1 MDLLRWLF
9 RGIRSKRG
17 SPTVEYV
24 FVMVAATMLAGI
36 VVGIV
41 KSEPVQA
48 SLRQVILCSVP
59 FLYDENG
66 QCYIS
71 KNRVKTEIP
80 FISVILPDGMEILK
94 KYNFQLPLISIEK
107 VNAYL
112 KIIQDLSDINK
123 PLHTHI
129 ARHTYA
135 TRCLNA
141 GVRIEVVSKLLGHTN
156 IRQTQH
162 YAKLLKNSI
171 VDEVSRCF
179 KK

>member
-1 MDLLRWLF
+1 MYCLKCFLKKED
-9 RGIRSKRG
+9 
-17 SPTVEYV
+17 
-24 FVMVAATMLAGI
+24 
-36 VVGIV
+36 
-41 KSEPVQA
+41 
-48 SLRQVILCSVP
+48 

-66 QCYIS
+66 QCYIA

-112 KIIQDLSDINK
+112 KIIQDLSGINK